1 MPIPSVNYARLA
13 GASTFSTS
21 SIPENLQL
29 GKFKERE
36 RDKCLVVDTC
46 KVRFIYCI
54 VSNFTA
60 SGILSYILCDGLSE
74 TPKIEVLYS
83 YFISALWPFSTLGW
97 PDLCAKDFK
106 RFYPTTMLEIGFRNS
121 WPVGRETYDFFWVD
135 FADWNTLL
143 IVPSSSSTTH
153 FLVLHVERSCYST
166 GQLAKTKEVTPRKHE
181 DIELAF
187 CNVSKVQ
194 MSPAFVFQE
203 IIHATWNALTY
214 KEMLCQ

>member
-74 TPKIEVLYS
+74 TPKIEVLCTFIRTPFSIKCNLGYQPCPDS

-121 WPVGRETYDFFWVD
+121 WPAYVAHCNNSWP
-135 FADWNTLL
+135 LL
-143 IVPSSSSTTH
+143 H
-153 FLVLHVERSCYST
+153 CYPV
-166 GQLAKTKEVTPRKHE
+166 A
-181 DIELAF
+181 
-187 CNVSKVQ
+187 SK
-194 MSPAFVFQE
+194 
-203 IIHATWNALTY
+203 
-214 KEMLCQ
+214 